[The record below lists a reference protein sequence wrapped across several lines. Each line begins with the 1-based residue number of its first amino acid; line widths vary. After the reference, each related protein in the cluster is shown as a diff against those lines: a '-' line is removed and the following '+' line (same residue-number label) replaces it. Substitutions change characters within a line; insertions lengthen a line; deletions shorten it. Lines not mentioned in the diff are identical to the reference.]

1 MAHGVTEQGDGMR
14 WLVRLAAVAVAALL
28 VAVAGVV
35 ALTQLAGF
43 SARRQDLAERFLRAT
58 LGPDVEVRGAVS
70 VDLFPR
76 FTARLGDVTVLDLAG
91 AGVEL
96 HLNTVALTL
105 ADYPALLGGVAVD
118 AAEVEGVRVLLP
130 MASRPTSGATA
141 GAASGTGAVRAA
153 LPPADAPLDSDDPSS
168 HPVSARI
175 VGVLTAVP
183 TVEIRDLLLEE
194 ANDPQGWNFAL
205 RVDSLSSTYDSVA
218 GAQRL
223 SASGSYN
230 GEKVTLNGTLDR
242 EPKPADGRFGAQIAL
257 VTHGLS
263 LDLAGSAASAAF
275 DRDIMLQV
283 AARSASIGD
292 LLQLVAL
299 ARAEDGTAR
308 LDFTLAGDPGALAV
322 KDMSFAATLSAG
334 ETLTLAGGLADL
346 EAGTGLSLSFRSDLL
361 APGTAPPVAN
371 GLRDIEITGLS
382 GFLEGDLDKLV
393 LRDMLIQTNAFEQSI
408 REVGPISVGA
418 VERTAKGQ
426 VRLRDIAL
434 QAGPRDHPVFRL
446 KGTVDDVLELDGV
459 GLSGAV
465 DLPVADL
472 LSAPGT
478 GLGRI
483 VGTLDVSD
491 TDGTIGV
498 DALDG
503 RITDSSVMSGTLSLV
518 RDDAA
523 GPRAPHEIRLASTF
537 AVPDFGAFAAQM
549 GASSGSN
556 ARVTFSGMLSAS
568 AESLKAEGKAS
579 LGRTEITGVLSSTL
593 GPGRTL
599 FEGKLAS
606 PLVHVD
612 ELAALAEAS
621 RDAVE
626 AERARS
632 SSTAAQAKTGA
643 PIDPQTAPQVE
654 PEIDLAR
661 LVDLDLDISA
671 NRLNSAGDT
680 ASGLKAR
687 LTLDKGMARL
697 DPFSASYMGGRIKA
711 AVQSDLTAS
720 PMLVRAK
727 GTAEGWPLS
736 TFLNASNVG
745 FATQGRLKLAFDM
758 SVDPTSDAA
767 LMRTLNGTLSV
778 GITGGRLATGK
789 LDLAGLGIIAGLFNE
804 AVRSDS
810 TALRCVSVP
819 LSFSSGVARTTP
831 ALVIETDHVRVVGRG
846 TIDLPRNT
854 INIYAEPRPLDGG
867 ENDLGYPFAITGPL
881 SSPQVGTVAGRPDA
895 RLYRLGA
902 GCKRRG

>member
-1 MAHGVTEQGDGMR
+1 MR
-14 WLVRLAAVAVAALL
+14 WLVRLAAVAAAALL
-28 VAVAGVV
+28 LMVAAVV
-35 ALTQLAGF
+35 ALTQLPGF
-43 SARRQDLAERFLRAT
+43 AARRQDLAERFLRASV
-58 LGPDVEVRGAVS
+58 GPDVEVRGAVS

-76 FTARLGDVTVLDLAG
+76 FTARLGDVTVLDVAG

-96 HLNTVALTL
+96 HLQTVALTL
-105 ADYPALLGGVAVD
+105 TDYPALLGGFAVD
-118 AAEVEGVRVLLP
+118 AAEVEGVRILLP
-130 MASRPTSGATA
+130 MVSRPASGPDSGSGAA
-141 GAASGTGAVRAA
+141 PLA
-153 LPPADAPLDSDDPSS
+153 LPAADAPLDAVDPTSQ
-168 HPVSARI
+168 PVTARI

-194 ANDPQGWNFAL
+194 ANHPQGWNFAL

-223 SASGSYN
+223 SATGTYN
-230 GEKVTLNGTLDR
+230 GEAVTLNGTLDR
-242 EPKPADGRFGAQIAL
+242 EAKPADGRFGTQIAL
-257 VTHGLS
+257 VTRGLE

-275 DRDIMLQV
+275 DRDLALQV
-283 AARSASIGD
+283 TARSASIGD
-292 LLQLVAL
+292 ALQLLSL

-322 KDMSFAATLSAG
+322 KDLSFAATLAEG
-334 ETLTLAGGLADL
+334 ETLTIAGALADL
-346 EAGTGLSLSFRSDLL
+346 QAGTGLSLSFRSDLL
-361 APGTAPPVAN
+361 APGTTPPVAN
-371 GLRDIEITGLS
+371 GLRDIVITGLS

-408 REVGPISVGA
+408 REVGPISVRA

-426 VRLRDIAL
+426 VRLRGITL
-434 QAGPRDHPVFRL
+434 QAGPRDRPVFRL
-446 KGTVDDVLELDGV
+446 KGTVDDVLQLDGV
-459 GLSGAV
+459 VLSGAV

-503 RITDSSVMSGTLSLV
+503 RIADSSVMSGTLSLV
-518 RDDAA
+518 RDDTA

-537 AVPDFGAFAAQM
+537 EVPDFGAFAAQM
-549 GASSGSN
+549 GASSASN
-556 ARVTFSGMLSAS
+556 APVTFSGLLSAS

-579 LGRTEITGVLSSTL
+579 LGRTEITGVLSSSL
-593 GPGRTL
+593 GPGRTVL
-599 FEGKLAS
+599 EGKLTS
-606 PLVHVD
+606 PLVYVD

-626 AERARS
+626 ADRARRS
-632 SSTAAQAKTGA
+632 AATQDKADPKTE
-643 PIDPQTAPQVE
+643 PQ
-654 PEIDLAR
+654 IDLTR

-671 NRLNSAGDT
+671 NRLNSAGDS

-727 GTAEGWPLS
+727 GTVDGWPLS

-767 LMRTLNGTLSV
+767 LMRTLNGTVSV
-778 GITGGRLATGK
+778 GLTGGRLATGK

-819 LSFSSGVARTTP
+819 LSFTSGVARTTP

-854 INIYAEPRPLDGG
+854 INIYAEPRPLNGR
-867 ENDLGYPFAITGPL
+867 ENDLGYPFAITGAL
-881 SSPQVGTVAGRPDA
+881 SSPQVGTVSRRPDA

>member
-1 MAHGVTEQGDGMR
+1 MR
-14 WLVRLAAVAVAALL
+14 WLVRLAAITVAALL
-28 VAVAGVV
+28 VAMAGVV
-35 ALTQLAGF
+35 ALTQLASF

-58 LGPDVEVRGAVS
+58 LGPDVEVRGAVT
-70 VDLFPR
+70 VDLLPR

-96 HLNTVALTL
+96 HLETVALTL
-105 ADYPALLGGVAVD
+105 ADYTALLGGLSVD

-130 MASRPTSGATA
+130 MASRPTSGSAA
-141 GAASGTGAVRAA
+141 GGAAGTGTTHAD
-153 LPPADAPLDSDDPSS
+153 LPPADAPLDSDDPTSR
-168 HPVSARI
+168 PVSARI

-242 EPKPADGRFGAQIAL
+242 EAKPADGRFGTQIAL

-275 DRDIMLQV
+275 DRDITLQV
-283 AARSASIGD
+283 AARSSSIGD
-292 LLQLVAL
+292 LLQLVSL

-322 KDMSFAATLSAG
+322 RDMSFAATLAEG
-334 ETLTLAGGLADL
+334 ETLTIAGALADL

-361 APGTAPPVAN
+361 APGTTPPVAN
-371 GLRDIEITGLS
+371 GLRDILITGLS

-434 QAGPRDHPVFRL
+434 QAGPRDRPVFRL
-446 KGTVDDVLELDGV
+446 KGTVDDVLELDGLV
-459 GLSGAV
+459 LSGAV

-472 LSAPGT
+472 LTAPGT

-503 RITDSSVMSGTLSLV
+503 RITDSNVMSGTLSLV

-537 AVPDFGAFAAQM
+537 AIPDFGAFAAQM
-549 GASSGSN
+549 GASSSSN

-606 PLVHVD
+606 PLVYVD
-612 ELAALAEAS
+612 ELTALAEAS

-626 AERARS
+626 ADRARRG
-632 SSTAAQAKTGA
+632 STATQAKTSA
-643 PIDPQTAPQVE
+643 PIDPQTEPQIAPQVE

-711 AVQSDLTAS
+711 AVQSDLTAT
-720 PMLVRAK
+720 PTLVRAK
-727 GTAEGWPLS
+727 GTVEGWPLS

-767 LMRTLNGTLSV
+767 LLRTLNGTLSV
-778 GITGGRLATGK
+778 GLTGGRLATGK

-810 TALRCVSVP
+810 TALRCVSAP
-819 LSFSSGVARTTP
+819 LSFTAGVARTAP
-831 ALVIETDHVRVVGRG
+831 AVVIETDHVRVVGRG

-854 INIYAEPRPLDGG
+854 INIYAEPRPLDGK
-867 ENDLGYPFAITGPL
+867 ENDLGYPFAITGAL
-881 SSPQVGTVAGRPDA
+881 SSPQVGTVARRPDA

>member
-1 MAHGVTEQGDGMR
+1 MR
-14 WLVRLAAVAVAALL
+14 WLVRLAAVAAAALL
-28 VAVAGVV
+28 LAVAGVV
-35 ALTQLAGF
+35 ALTQMEAF
-43 SARRQDLAERFLRAT
+43 SARRQDLAERFLRASV
-58 LGPDVEVRGAVS
+58 GPDVEVRGAVS
-70 VDLFPR
+70 VDLLPR
-76 FTARLGDVTVLDLAG
+76 FTVRLGDVTVLDLAG

-96 HLNTVALTL
+96 HLETVALTL
-105 ADYPALLGGVAVD
+105 ADYSGWLGGLAVD
-118 AAEVEGVRVLLP
+118 AVEVEGVRVLLP
-130 MASRPTSGATA
+130 MASPPAARIGAGTVSGP
-141 GAASGTGAVRAA
+141 GAA
-153 LPPADAPLDSDDPSS
+153 LPPADAPLDSDDPTSR
-168 HPVSARI
+168 PVSARI

-205 RVDSLSSTYDSVA
+205 RVDRLSSTYDSVA

-242 EPKPADGRFGAQIAL
+242 EPKPADGRFGTQIAL

-263 LDLAGSAASAAF
+263 IDLAGSSASAAF
-275 DRDIMLQV
+275 DRNIALQV

-292 LLQLVAL
+292 LLQLISL
-299 ARAEDGTAR
+299 ARAEDGAAR

-322 KDMSFAATLSAG
+322 RDLSFAATLAAG
-334 ETLTLAGGLADL
+334 ETLTLVGGLADL

-371 GLRDIEITGLS
+371 GLRDIVVTGLS

-426 VRLRDIAL
+426 VRLRDISL
-434 QAGPRDHPVFRL
+434 QAGPRDRPVFRL
-446 KGTVDDVLELDGV
+446 KGTVDDVLELDGLV
-459 GLSGAV
+459 LSGAV

-472 LSAPGT
+472 LLAPGT

-498 DALDG
+498 DALEG
-503 RITDSSVMSGTLSLV
+503 RIADSSVMSGTLSLV

-537 AVPDFGAFAAQM
+537 EIPDFGAFAAQM
-549 GASSGSN
+549 GASSASN

-579 LGRTEITGVLSSTL
+579 LGRTDITGVLSSAL

-612 ELAALAEAS
+612 ELAGLAEAS

-626 AERARS
+626 ADRARR
-632 SSTAAQAKTGA
+632 STAATQDH
-643 PIDPQTAPQVE
+643 PDPQRDPRAA

-671 NRLNSAGDT
+671 TRLNSAGDT

-697 DPFSASYMGGRIKA
+697 DPFSATYMGGRIKA
-711 AVQSDLTAS
+711 AMQSDLTAS
-720 PMLVRAK
+720 PPLVRGK
-727 GTAEGWPLS
+727 GTVDGWPLS

-745 FATQGRLKLAFDM
+745 FATEGRLKVAFDM
-758 SVDPTSDAA
+758 SVDPSSDAA
-767 LMRTLNGTLSV
+767 LLRTLDGTVSV
-778 GITGGRLATGK
+778 GLTGGRLATGK

-804 AVRSDS
+804 AVRNDS

-819 LSFSSGVARTTP
+819 LSFSAGVARTTP

-854 INIYAEPRPLDGG
+854 INIYAEPRPLDGK
-867 ENDLGYPFAITGPL
+867 ENDLGYPFAITGAL
-881 SSPQVGTVAGRPDA
+881 SSPQVATVARRPDA

>member
-1 MAHGVTEQGDGMR
+1 MR
-14 WLVRLAAVAVAALL
+14 WLVRLAAVAAAALL
-28 VAVAGVV
+28 LMVAAVV
-35 ALTQLAGF
+35 ALTQLPSFA
-43 SARRQDLAERFLRAT
+43 ARRQDLAERFLRASV
-58 LGPDVEVRGAVS
+58 GPDVEVRGAVN

-76 FTARLGDVTVLDLAG
+76 FTARLGDVTVLDVAG

-96 HLNTVALTL
+96 HLQTVALTL
-105 ADYPALLGGVAVD
+105 TDYPALLGGFAVD
-118 AAEVEGVRVLLP
+118 AAEVEGVRILLP
-130 MASRPTSGATA
+130 MVSRPTPSADSG
-141 GAASGTGAVRAA
+141 SGTGAATSA
-153 LPPADAPLDSDDPSS
+153 LPAADAPLDSVDPTSQ
-168 HPVSARI
+168 PVTARI
-175 VGVLTAVP
+175 VSVLTAVP

-205 RVDSLSSTYDSVA
+205 RVDSLSSTYDAVA

-223 SASGSYN
+223 SASGTYN
-230 GEKVTLNGTLDR
+230 GEAVTLNGTLDR
-242 EPKPADGRFGAQIAL
+242 EAKPADGRFGTQIAL
-257 VTHGLS
+257 VTRGLE

-275 DRDIMLQV
+275 DRDLALQV
-283 AARSASIGD
+283 SGRSASIGD
-292 LLQLVAL
+292 VLQLLSL

-322 KDMSFAATLSAG
+322 KDMTFAATLTEG
-334 ETLTLAGGLADL
+334 ETLTIAGGLADL
-346 EAGTGLSLSFRSDLL
+346 EAGTGLSLSFHSDLL

-371 GLRDIEITGLS
+371 GLRDIVVTSLS

-393 LRDMLIQTNAFEQSI
+393 LRDMLIQTNAFDQSI

-426 VRLRDIAL
+426 VRLRDITL
-434 QAGPRDHPVFRL
+434 QAGPRDRPVFRL
-446 KGTVDDVLELDGV
+446 KGTVHDVLELEGLV
-459 GLSGAV
+459 LSGAV

-472 LSAPGT
+472 LQAPGT
-478 GLGRI
+478 GLGRL

-491 TDGTIGV
+491 TDGTLGV
-498 DALDG
+498 DALEG
-503 RITDSSVMSGTLSLV
+503 RIADSSVMSGTLSLV

-523 GPRAPHEIRLASTF
+523 GPRAPHEVRLASTF
-537 AVPDFGAFAAQM
+537 AIPDFGAFAAQT
-549 GASSGSN
+549 GASSASH
-556 ARVTFSGMLSAS
+556 APVTFSGMLSAS

-579 LGRTEITGVLSSTL
+579 LGRTEITGELSSSL

-606 PLVHVD
+606 PLVYVD
-612 ELAALAEAS
+612 ELVGLAAAS
-621 RDAVE
+621 RDALE
-626 AERARS
+626 AEQTRRNSAIAQG
-632 SSTAAQAKTGA
+632 TA
-643 PIDPQTAPQVE
+643 DPQ
-654 PEIDLAR
+654 IDLAR
-661 LVDLDLDISA
+661 LVDLDIDISA

-711 AVQSDLTAS
+711 AVQSDLNADPT
-720 PMLVRAK
+720 VVQAK
-727 GTAEGWPLS
+727 GTVEGWPLS
-736 TFLNASNVG
+736 AFLNASNVG

-758 SVDPTSDAA
+758 SVDPSSDAA
-767 LMRTLNGTLSV
+767 LLRTLNGTVSV
-778 GITGGRLATGK
+778 GLTGGRLATGK

-804 AVRSDS
+804 AVRNDS

-819 LSFSSGVARTTP
+819 LSFTAGVARTAP

-854 INIYAEPRPLDGG
+854 IDIYAEPRPLDGK
-867 ENDLGYPFAITGPL
+867 ENDLGYPFAITGAL
-881 SSPQVGTVAGRPDA
+881 NGPQVGTVSRRPDA

-902 GCKRRG
+902 GCKRRA